1 MELQMRMTRLATTAI
16 LGLFFCVGGHAAP
29 NDQIT
34 QLPYPS
40 EVSLVQEPMG
50 WTYRQSAG
58 NLPLY
63 LYEPASPDESVC
75 DSRCEKQWAPLLV
88 TGQGK
93 PIGNWSIFVRK
104 DGRQQWAFEQHPVYT
119 YRRDTPTHAAEGRVG
134 GAWHSMPH
142 YPS

>member
-1 MELQMRMTRLATTAI
+1 MRMPRLASTAAFGV
-16 LGLFFCVGGHAAP
+16 LMSVAVSGQAATS
-29 NDQIT
+29 DQIT
-34 QLPYPS
+34 QLPYPA

-63 LYEPASPDESVC
+63 LYEPASPDHAVC
-75 DSRCEKQWAPLLV
+75 NSGCEKRWAPLLAPPEE
-88 TGQGK
+88 K
-93 PIGNWSIFVRK
+93 PLGDWSIIVRK
-104 DGRQQWAFEQHPVYT
+104 DGRRQWAFEQHPVYT
-119 YRRDTPTHAAEGRVG
+119 YRRDTPARAAGERVG